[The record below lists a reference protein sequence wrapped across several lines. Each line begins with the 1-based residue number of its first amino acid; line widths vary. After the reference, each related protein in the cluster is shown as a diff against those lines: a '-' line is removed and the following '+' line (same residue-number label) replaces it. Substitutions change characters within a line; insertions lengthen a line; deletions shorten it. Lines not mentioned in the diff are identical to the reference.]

1 MKKTA
6 FFCLLATLFL
16 AVSCE
21 KTESNDSRPPF
32 STTYNDLQLLLGNQ
46 LESTISRFQ
55 SEGFHIVS
63 EGALEYGYVEMAKRI
78 DSTHKQMYDFKFD
91 TISQNIYFASFY
103 HEGSSLGG
111 EKEKLRCI
119 NILKQQKNQM
129 EALGI
134 NDYKCYIAWAV
145 PGNNVGTEHQSSS
158 IDDAINY
165 LKGTLNVDFLRI
177 LSAAES
183 DDMDIIFSVN
193 VWRDTE
199 AEYCISLGDY
209 PYTLSP
215 ECKR

>member
-21 KTESNDSRPPF
+21 KTEIDDSRPPF
-32 STTYNDLQLLLGNQ
+32 SATYNDLQLLLGTQ

-78 DSTHKQMYDFKFD
+78 DSTHIQEYIFKFD
-91 TISQNIYFASFY
+91 TISNNIHFASFY
-103 HEGSSLGG
+103 QDGPSIGG

-119 NILKQQKNQM
+119 NILKQQKKQM

-134 NDYKCYIAWAV
+134 NDYKCYITWTV
-145 PGNNVGTEHQSSS
+145 PGNNVSTEHQSTS
-158 IDDAINY
+158 IDEAINY
-165 LKGTLNVDFLRI
+165 LNETSNVDFLNI

-183 DDMDIIFSVN
+183 EDMDIIFSVY
-193 VWRDTE
+193 VWRDKE
-199 AEYCISLGDY
+199 AEYCISLGNY
-209 PYTLSP
+209 PYTISP